1 MIGWIDWIFSGL
13 FYPPGRIFEGEICVK
28 ATFVRAKRFRNRTV
42 LSPRWFLYLHMS
54 RSLGNLVRFWYGWS
68 LFIYCFFLKYRR
80 GSRIMTI
87 FCGCQTFIAENP
99 CMASDF
105 RSVNFRRD
113 PHTHRPTG
121 SRQVSQVFEY
131 RWAVWSIPGHHLF
144 GKQLWVILP
153 VTCGRNWQFVAAALK
168 ERLVQQLSSGQT
180 WIVNVKLQP
189 FYFKQTEQLTHSTHG
204 GPAYLFFASG
214 PSVDFLLLMD

>member
-1 MIGWIDWIFSGL
+1 MKFAWKPPLWGPKGSGTAQCWAPGDFCIFTCQ
-13 FYPPGRIFEGEICVK
+13 E
-28 ATFVRAKRFRNRTV
+28 A
-42 LSPRWFLYLHMS
+42 
-54 RSLGNLVRFWYGWS
+54 LVIWS
-68 LFIYCFFLKYRR
+68 AFDMVEAYSSILFIYCFFLKYCR

-189 FYFKQTEQLTHSTHG
+189 FYFKQTEQLTHSTQG
-204 GPAYLFFASG
+204 LSISFLRFRTICWLPT
-214 PSVDFLLLMD
+214 VDGLKS

>member
-13 FYPPGRIFEGEICVK
+13 FYPPGRILYSHLCEGQKVPEPHSVEPQVISV
-28 ATFVRAKRFRNRTV
+28 
-42 LSPRWFLYLHMS
+42 SS
-54 RSLGNLVRFWYGWS
+54 SS
-68 LFIYCFFLKYRR
+68 ILFIYCFFLKYCR

-204 GPAYLFFASG
+204 LSI
-214 PSVDFLLLMD
+214 SFLRFRTIATSYCWWIKILEKL